1 MRRFLQIFLL
11 LLLLTVGGGSW
22 YLYKKG
28 LTKPWRESIVD
39 EVRKHGVEMSF
50 GKLTV
55 EPFRGLVAKDV
66 KIFDSPKRKRVIAKV
81 DEIVIEANYASAAR
95 GQNFLDALTLVDAS
109 LELPLDQRQ
118 PDGPSVKIEQ
128 LNTRVLLPPG
138 QLLVSRLDALVFGIR
153 VQASGQFASPEVLT
167 SRKTA
172 DERKADPA
180 ILHLVKELRG
190 MHYEG
195 ATPRLDIRFSGD
207 LAQPETLL
215 VEAELHAEKVRR
227 DGYRLEK
234 LDVAGNWQNGAL
246 VVSRFDARDK
256 VGRLQLSAN
265 YDSTLRTAQL
275 RMLSGMDLPGFVKA
289 LHILDLGDFEFQS
302 VPQLDLTAKVKLS
315 PPKSTMPPQ
324 FQVFGQV
331 RIGPFSYGKMP
342 FDRLS
347 ADVAFD
353 GKRWALREFQLV
365 PQEKK
370 DQLLLVWVLTRL
382 NVQQGI
388 LTTNQYNYLF
398 SLSGGGLRADIQ
410 QDYDEKG
417 AGDFRLGLTSTLN
430 PEVFIAALKLNDLE
444 AAARLAMCKF
454 YDAPKITLSAR
465 GPSPLDSAA
474 SGELVLGR
482 TSYRG
487 AEAKSARGNLRYAG
501 RVLNVDDFVVQR
513 SEGVGGGGLAFDLN
527 TKTVQIKQVRT
538 SLHPLDMALWI
549 DPDLVNDIRPYR
561 FQKKPPQLL
570 IDGIVDQ
577 VHGGT
582 RTRLNVNLDATAMD
596 YTFCGKDLHLT
607 DVTGKL
613 FFNDAR
619 LKIDSARVGLF
630 GGNIKGDADISLLK
644 AKPGHVATMRFTDV
658 DFTSLTKLYFG
669 YDESKGKLNGTYN
682 FNGRGDE
689 GRSMKGE
696 GELTVTE
703 GNVFA
708 IPFLGPFSD
717 ILSKI
722 VPGIGYNSARKA
734 SMTFA
739 ISDGIITTKNLA
751 IEGRGFSMFGNGR
764 IWFLDDRMDFDM
776 RINMQ
781 GLPAL
786 VFFPVSKLLEYRAD
800 SKFSKPEWRPKV
812 IPNLGGTR

>member
-717 ILSKI
+717 ILGKI

>member
-207 LAQPETLL
+207 LALPETLL
-215 VEAELHAEKVRR
+215 VEAELHAEKMRR

-265 YDSTLRTAQL
+265 YDSRLRTAQL
-275 RMLSGMDLPGFVKA
+275 RMRSGMDLPGFVKA
-289 LHILDLGDFEFQS
+289 LHIMDLGDFEFHS

-315 PPKSTMPPQ
+315 PPQSTTPTQ

-353 GKRWALREFQLV
+353 GSRWALREMYV
-365 PQEKK
+365 
-370 DQLLLVWVLTRL
+370 RHR
-382 NVQQGI
+382 N
-388 LTTNQYNYLF
+388 
-398 SLSGGGLRADIQ
+398 GGELKADIQ

-417 AGDFRLGLTSTLN
+417 AGDFRLGFTSTLN
-430 PEVFIAALKLNDLE
+430 PEVFMAAIKLSDPE
-444 AAARLAMCKF
+444 AAARLAMLKF

-513 SEGVGGGGLAFDLN
+513 AEGVGGGGLAFDLN
-527 TKTVQIKQVRT
+527 AKTVQIKQVRT

-549 DPDLVNDIRPYR
+549 DPDLVGDIKPYR

-582 RTRLNVNLDATAMD
+582 RTRLNVNLDAAAMD

-619 LKIDSARVGLF
+619 LKIDSARAGLF
-630 GGNIKGDADISLLK
+630 GGTIKGDADISLLK
-644 AKPGHVATMRFTDV
+644 AKPGHVASMRFTDV

-682 FNGRGDE
+682 FNGRGDD

-781 GLPAL
+781 GLLGLP
-786 VFFPVSKLLEYRAD
+786 VFVLSKLFEYRAD

-812 IPNLGGTR
+812 IPNLGGSR

>member
-1 MRRFLQIFLL
+1 M
-11 LLLLTVGGGSW
+11 LLTFGGGSW

-95 GQNFLDALTLVDAS
+95 GLNFLDALTLVDAS
-109 LELPLDQRQ
+109 LELPLDQKR
-118 PDGPSVKIEQ
+118 PDGPSIKIEQ

-153 VQASGQFASPEVLT
+153 VQASGQLASPEVLT

-180 ILHLVKELRG
+180 LLHLVQELRG

-195 ATPRLDIRFSGD
+195 ETPRLDIRFSGD

-215 VEAELHAEKVRR
+215 VEAELHAEKMRR
-227 DGYRLEK
+227 DEYRLEK
-234 LDVAGNWQNGAL
+234 LDVAGNWQKGAL

-256 VGRLQLSAN
+256 VGRLQLSGN

-275 RMLSGMDLPGFVKA
+275 RMRSGMDLPGFVKA
-289 LHILDLGDFEFQS
+289 LHIMDLGDFEFQS

-315 PPKSTMPPQ
+315 PPKSTTPTQ

-353 GKRWALREFQLV
+353 GSRWALRELYV
-365 PQEKK
+365 
-370 DQLLLVWVLTRL
+370 RHR
-382 NVQQGI
+382 
-388 LTTNQYNYLF
+388 
-398 SLSGGGLRADIQ
+398 SGGELRADIQ

-417 AGDFRLGLTSTLN
+417 AGDFRLGFTSTLN
-430 PEVFIAALKLNDLE
+430 PEVFMAAIKLSDPE
-444 AAARLAMCKF
+444 AAARLAMFKF
-454 YDAPKITLSAR
+454 HDAPKITLSAR
-465 GPSPLDSAA
+465 GPSPLDSSA

-487 AEAKSARGNLRYAG
+487 VEAKSARGNLRYAG

-513 SEGVGGGGLAFDLN
+513 AEGAGGGGLAFDLN
-527 TKTVQIKQVRT
+527 AKTVQIKQVKAALR
-538 SLHPLDMALWI
+538 PQDIALWI
-549 DPDLVNDIRPYR
+549 DPELAADLHPYR
-561 FQKKPPQLL
+561 FLKKPPQLM

-577 VHGGT
+577 VRGGM
-582 RTRLNVNLDATAMD
+582 RTRLNVNLDAAAMD

-613 FFNDAR
+613 LFKDGR
-619 LKIDSARVGLF
+619 LKIDSARAVLF
-630 GGNIKGDADISLLK
+630 GGTVKGDADISLLK
-644 AKPGHVATMRFTDV
+644 AKTGHVATLRFTDV

-669 YDESKGKLNGTYN
+669 YEESKGKLNGTYN
-682 FNGRGDE
+682 FNGRGDDA
-689 GRSMKGE
+689 RTMRGE
-696 GELTVTE
+696 GEFTVTE

-722 VPGIGYNSARKA
+722 VPGIGHNNAHKA
-734 SMTFA
+734 SMAFA
-739 ISDGIITTKNLA
+739 ISDGVITTKNLA

-781 GLPAL
+781 GLPGL
-786 VFFPVSKLLEYRAD
+786 PFFIVSKLLEYRAD
-800 SKFSKPEWRPKV
+800 SKFSKPEWRLKV
-812 IPNLGGTR
+812 IPNLGGSR

>member
-1 MRRFLQIFLL
+1 VRRFLQIFLL

>member
-39 EVRKHGVEMSF
+39 EMRKHGVEMSF

-95 GQNFLDALTLVDAS
+95 GLNFLDALTLVDAS
-109 LELPLDQRQ
+109 LELPLDQKR
-118 PDGPSVKIEQ
+118 PDGPSIKIEQ

-153 VQASGQFASPEVLT
+153 VQASGQLASPEVLT

-180 ILHLVKELRG
+180 LLHLVQELRG

-195 ATPRLDIRFSGD
+195 ETPRLDIRFSGD

-215 VEAELHAEKVRR
+215 VEAELHAEKMRR
-227 DGYRLEK
+227 DDYRLEK
-234 LDVAGNWQNGAL
+234 LDVAGNWQKGAL

-256 VGRLQLSAN
+256 VGRLQLSGN

-275 RMLSGMDLPGFVKA
+275 RMRSGMDLPGFVKA
-289 LHILDLGDFEFQS
+289 LHIMDLGDFEFQS

-353 GKRWALREFQLV
+353 GSRWALRELHLV

-370 DQLLLVWVLTRL
+370 DQTLLVWVLIRL
-382 NVQQGI
+382 NAQQGVI
-388 LTTNQYNYLF
+388 TTNQFNYLL

-417 AGDFRLGLTSTLN
+417 SGDFRLGLTSTLN
-430 PEVFIAALKLNDLE
+430 PEVFMAAIKLSDPE
-444 AAARLAMCKF
+444 AAARLAMFKF
-454 YDAPKITLSAR
+454 HDAPKITLSAR
-465 GPSPLDSAA
+465 GPSPLDSSA
-474 SGELVLGR
+474 SGELSLGR

-487 AEAKSARGNLRYAG
+487 VEAKSARGILRYAG

-513 SEGVGGGGLAFDLN
+513 AEGTGSGGLAFDLN
-527 TKTVQIKQVRT
+527 AKTVQIKQVKAALR
-538 SLHPLDMALWI
+538 PQDIALWI
-549 DPDLVNDIRPYR
+549 DPELAADLHPYR
-561 FQKKPPQLL
+561 FLKKPPQLL

-577 VHGGT
+577 VRGGM
-582 RTRLNVNLDATAMD
+582 RTRLNVNLDAAAMD

-613 FFNDAR
+613 LFKDGR
-619 LKIDSARVGLF
+619 LKIDSARAVLF
-630 GGNIKGDADISLLK
+630 GGTVKGDADISLLK
-644 AKPGHVATMRFTDV
+644 AKPGHVATLRFTDV

-669 YDESKGKLNGTYN
+669 YEESKGKLNGTYN
-682 FNGRGDE
+682 FNGRGDDA
-689 GRSMKGE
+689 RTMRGE
-696 GELTVTE
+696 GEFTVTE

-722 VPGIGYNSARKA
+722 VPGIGHNNAHKA
-734 SMTFA
+734 SMAFA
-739 ISDGIITTKNLA
+739 ISDGVITTKNLA

-781 GLPAL
+781 GLPGL
-786 VFFPVSKLLEYRAD
+786 PFFIVSKLLEYRAD
-800 SKFSKPEWRPKV
+800 SKFSKPEWRLKV
-812 IPNLGGTR
+812 IPNLGGSR

>member
-1 MRRFLQIFLL
+1 M
-11 LLLLTVGGGSW
+11 GGGSW

-109 LELPLDQRQ
+109 LELPLDQKR

-153 VQASGQFASPEVLT
+153 VQASGQLASPEVLT
-167 SRKTA
+167 SRNTA
-172 DERKADPA
+172 DERKADPV
-180 ILHLVKELRG
+180 LLRTVEELRG
-190 MHYEG
+190 MQYEG
-195 ATPRLDIRFSGD
+195 ATPKLEIRFSGD

-215 VEAELHAEKVRR
+215 VEAELHAEKMRR
-227 DGYRLEK
+227 DSYRLEK
-234 LDVAGNWQNGAL
+234 LDVTGNWQNGAL
-246 VVSRFDARDK
+246 VVTRFDARDS

-265 YDSTLRTAQL
+265 YESAKRTAQL
-275 RMLSGMDLPGFVKA
+275 RIRSGMDLPALVKA
-289 LHILDLGDFEFQS
+289 LHIVDLGDFQFKS

-315 PPKSTMPPQ
+315 PPKSTIPAHY
-324 FQVFGQV
+324 QVFGQV
-331 RIGPFSYGKMP
+331 RLGPFSYGKLP

-347 ADVAFD
+347 ADLAFD
-353 GKRWALREFQLV
+353 GSRWALRELYV
-365 PQEKK
+365 KH
-370 DQLLLVWVLTRL
+370 R
-382 NVQQGI
+382 
-388 LTTNQYNYLF
+388 
-398 SLSGGGLRADIQ
+398 SGGELRADIQ

-417 AGDFRLGLTSTLN
+417 TGDFRLGLTSTLN
-430 PEVFIAALKLNDLE
+430 PEVFMAALKLSDPE
-444 AAARLAMCKF
+444 AAARLGMFKF

-482 TSYRG
+482 TGYRG
-487 AEAKSARGNLRYAG
+487 VEAKSARGNLRYAG

-513 SEGVGGGGLAFDLN
+513 AEGVGGGGLAFNLDA
-527 TKTVQIKQVRT
+527 KTVQIKQVRT
-538 SLHPLDMALWI
+538 SLHPQDIALWI
-549 DPDLVNDIRPYR
+549 DPDLVGDIRPYR

-577 VHGGT
+577 VRGGT
-582 RTRLNVNLDATAMD
+582 RTRLNVNLDAGAMD

-613 FFNDAR
+613 FFTDER
-619 LKIDSARVGLF
+619 LKIDSTRAVLF
-630 GGNIKGDADISLLK
+630 DGTVKGEADISLLK
-644 AKPGHVATMRFTDV
+644 AKPGHVAALRFGDV

-669 YDESKGKLNGTYN
+669 YEESQGKLNGTYN
-682 FNGRGDE
+682 FNGRGDD

-722 VPGIGYNSARKA
+722 VPGIGYNSAHKA
-734 SMTFA
+734 SMAFA
-739 ISDGIITTKNLA
+739 ISDGIITTKNFA

-781 GLPAL
+781 GLPGL